1 MNYKPQETHGPITIQ
16 KPNQQLRK
24 RSYANAITEGTHRK
38 ASNTDVTIR
47 LLTPK
52 ETSKETRKS
61 PAKHWPFDKTKNIT
75 WK

>member
-1 MNYKPQETHGPITIQ
+1 MNYKPQETHGSITIQ

-24 RSYANAITEGTHRK
+24 RSYANAITEGTHRN

-61 PAKHWPFDKTKNIT
+61 PAKH
-75 WK
+75 